1 MIRDSKTVRII
12 RTALVSVIALVLI
25 YPLVWMVVSSFKPE
39 DLIFKDLS
47 LIPRQL
53 TLENYAIGWLS
64 SGRVTF
70 TTYFYNSI
78 LISVLA
84 VIGNILSCSLV
95 AYSFARLEYRGRKLF
110 FSLMLMTMMPPVH
123 ATIVPQFAY
132 FHKMGWVDT
141 ILPIVIPKFLATDA
155 FFIFLI
161 VQFYRGIPR
170 DLDEAAIVDGC
181 NHYSVFYRI
190 LLPLAAPALITT
202 TIFTFMWTWNDFFTQ
217 IIYLRTPTSYTATL
231 GLRMFID
238 RQALSQYGAMFAM
251 STLSIVP
258 ILVLFVTFQRLL
270 IEGVATSGI
279 KG

>member
-12 RTALVSVIALVLI
+12 RVTLVSLIALVLI
-25 YPLVWMVVSSFKPE
+25 YPLVWMVISSFKPE
-39 DLIFKDLS
+39 DMIFKDLS
-47 LIPRQL
+47 LIPSQV

-64 SGRVTF
+64 TGRVTF
-70 TTYFYNSI
+70 STYFYNSI
-78 LISVLA
+78 RISVLA
-84 VIGNILSCSLV
+84 VIGNIISCSLV

-110 FSLMLMTMMPPVH
+110 FSLMLMTMMLPVH

-132 FHKMGWVDT
+132 FFKMGWVDT
-141 ILPIVIPKFLATDA
+141 ILPIVLPKFLATDA

-181 NHYSVFYRI
+181 NRYSVFYRI

-238 RQALSQYGAMFAM
+238 RQAISQYGAMFAM

-258 ILVLFVTFQRLL
+258 ILVLFVAFQRLL
-270 IEGVATSGI
+270 IEGVATTGI